1 MGLNRSFYR
10 APFATMASK
19 AFVSFRPLGNRV
31 EIMGMV
37 RVW

>member
-10 APFATMASK
+10 AQFVTMASK
-19 AFVSFRPLGNRV
+19 AFVSFRPLGIRV

-37 RVW
+37 RV

>member
-19 AFVSFRPLGNRV
+19 AFLSFRPIGIRV

-37 RVW
+37 RV